1 MAPRRRDSCGDLPP
15 TPSADAELWLGVRLQ
30 AGSLAVTGGGDDRMD
45 EREPI
50 AVLCSPPSASD
61 LDGSPAVAG
70 CNSGG
75 RSLALFPLSRSWSW
89 ACLPLDFAPY
99 SSASLMLLL
108 HSTGEHCVFTSCG
121 EERPPAS
128 LLLRQLSCQ
137 KPEKKKKTHGRPGK
151 LPIREHAVPSDGTR
165 KTWHQLRCLKLTFV
179 QTKQY
184 YTILVPKI
192 AVQYCILCL

>member
-1 MAPRRRDSCGDLPP
+1 MAPRRRDGCGDLP
-15 TPSADAELWLGVRLQ
+15 PSADAELWLGVRLQ

-99 SSASLMLLL
+99 SSALVLLL

-137 KPEKKKKTHGRPGK
+137 KPEKKKEDTWQ
-151 LPIREHAVPSDGTR
+151 TR
-165 KTWHQLRCLKLTFV
+165 
-179 QTKQY
+179 QTTYSRTCRAQRWY
-184 YTILVPKI
+184 
-192 AVQYCILCL
+192 

>member
-1 MAPRRRDSCGDLPP
+1 
-15 TPSADAELWLGVRLQ
+15 
-30 AGSLAVTGGGDDRMD
+30 MD

-99 SSASLMLLL
+99 SSASLTLVGHVWFL
-108 HSTGEHCVFTSCG
+108 HSTGENCIHV
-121 EERPPAS
+121 
-128 LLLRQLSCQ
+128 
-137 KPEKKKKTHGRPGK
+137 
-151 LPIREHAVPSDGTR
+151 
-165 KTWHQLRCLKLTFV
+165 QLRRGAAAGVAAACF
-179 QTKQY
+179 
-184 YTILVPKI
+184 PN
-192 AVQYCILCL
+192 